1 MLQIRP
7 PPPYPCEPV
16 NARARRRSMGLMHT
30 NGSRDHKG
38 GGRGGGGGG
47 DEEEEGGSFFRCRL
61 SILSQCAAARLRELA
76 AFLLRYY
83 QPHYTSRSVVCLLA
97 NGFCAAEENG
107 AHRATSAGQ
116 WDHRMNK
123 LQLQSPPPM
132 GSRPPQEV
140 ALCAHFSSAV

>member
-1 MLQIRP
+1 MAPEITK
-7 PPPYPCEPV
+7 EE
-16 NARARRRSMGLMHT
+16 
-30 NGSRDHKG
+30 DEEEEEEE
-38 GGRGGGGGG
+38 G
-47 DEEEEGGSFFRCRL
+47 DEEEEGEGGSFFRCRL
-61 SILSQCAAARLRELA
+61 SILSQRARARARLRELA

-107 AHRATSAGQ
+107 AHRATSVGQ
-116 WDHRMNK
+116 WDHRMNE
-123 LQLQSPPPM
+123 LLLQSPPPM